1 MNILPL
7 WKRNLTVLTFS
18 LFLTFAAWNSIMPF
32 LPLYLEQ
39 ELGVHGDSSIKFW
52 TGAIFGINFLT
63 MMIVAPFW
71 GKVGDKYG
79 RKLMIIRSGVGLGF
93 VIMLMGFAQTPL
105 QLLLLRLLNGTISG
119 MNPAAIALVSTNSP
133 KEKVGF
139 ALGTLQSGTVAGS
152 ILGPVIGG
160 FLADFF
166 GFRQIFYF
174 TGCVLLFSTLLVQI
188 FVKEI
193 DKPDTAIQTSRMK
206 SDMKKNFRTAPLL
219 TLFTTGFLIQFALLS
234 TNTFVP
240 IFAQELLPEDRAS
253 ISLLIGIA
261 VSATGVASMFFAPV
275 FGRLGDRVGS
285 QRVLF
290 YNLVGTTLFL
300 IPHIFVASYQQFLV
314 CRFLLGLCIGG
325 LIPSVNALIRKFAPQ
340 GMESS
345 TYGYSNS
352 FIYLGMMMGPII
364 GGILSGIIGV
374 RGLFILAAFLFLVT
388 TFWFQKHISQINREC
403 GNYAA

>member
-1 MNILPL
+1 MPL
-7 WKRNLTVLTFS
+7 WKRNLTGLTFS

-39 ELGVHGDSSIKFW
+39 ELGVHGDSAIKFW

-93 VIMLMGFAQTPL
+93 VIMLMGLAQTPL

-119 MNPAAIALVSTNSP
+119 MNPASIALVSTNSP

-160 FLADFF
+160 FLAEFL

-193 DKPDTAIQTSRMK
+193 NKPDSAVQTSRMK
-206 SDMKKNFRTAPLL
+206 SDMKRIFCTTPLL

-240 IFAQELLPEDRAS
+240 IFAQELLPQDRES
-253 ISLLIGIA
+253 LSLLIGIA
-261 VSATGVASMFFAPV
+261 VSATGVASMFFSPV
-275 FGRLGDRVGS
+275 LGKLGDRVGS

-290 YNLVGTTLFL
+290 YNLIGTTVFL
-300 IPHIFVASYQQFLV
+300 IPHIFVGSYLQFLV

-325 LIPSVNALIRKFAPQ
+325 LIPSVNALIRKFAPE

-374 RGLFILAAFLFLVT
+374 RGLFILAAFLFLVN
-388 TFWFQKHISQINREC
+388 TFWFHKHISQINRDC
-403 GNYAA
+403 RNYAL